1 MLFFHKTSQ
10 GWYPCLFPQY
20 SGIRGVGHMNQAALG
35 RRVFVFSLAD
45 DDNLNV
51 SAVTAG
57 GPKKDRFCPGPF
69 RAPHSSSL
77 YRFSLE

>member
-1 MLFFHKTSQ
+1 
-10 GWYPCLFPQY
+10 
-20 SGIRGVGHMNQAALG
+20 MNHRALA

-57 GPKKDRFCPGPF
+57 GPKKDRFCRGPF
-69 RAPHSSSL
+69 RAPHSFL
-77 YRFSLE
+77 FIPFLT

>member
-1 MLFFHKTSQ
+1 M
-10 GWYPCLFPQY
+10 
-20 SGIRGVGHMNQAALG
+20 IIERVGDMNHRALP

-57 GPKKDRFCPGPF
+57 GPKKDRFCRGPF
-69 RAPHSSSL
+69 RAPHSFL
-77 YRFSLE
+77 FIPFLT